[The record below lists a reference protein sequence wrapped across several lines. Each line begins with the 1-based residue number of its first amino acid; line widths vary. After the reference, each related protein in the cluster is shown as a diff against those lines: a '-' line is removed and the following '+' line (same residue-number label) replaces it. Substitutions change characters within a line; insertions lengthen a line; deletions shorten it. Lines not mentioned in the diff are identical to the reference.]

1 MITVP
6 DGGYDLEKV
15 TDTQTEVTIQNTFE
29 GYGFGKLIVGF
40 ATTAAVKDAP
50 ALTERI
56 NSAVKPATAAVH
68 RSRRASRSTMPTSV
82 ITSSRRAQAAVRKD
96 PITRLQSPQRDP
108 GLLLR
113 A

>member
-56 NSAVKPATAAVH
+56 ELGGQASDRCRPSIPPCVAVDDADERHHLITQGPG
-68 RSRRASRSTMPTSV
+68 RRA
-82 ITSSRRAQAAVRKD
+82 
-96 PITRLQSPQRDP
+96 
-108 GLLLR
+108 
-113 A
+113 